1 MKPPKIGEGHF
12 TPLAHK
18 DESTMLN
25 PLDLSVK

>member
-1 MKPPKIGEGHF
+1 MKPPKIGEGHC
-12 TPLAHK
+12 TPLALK